1 MIFLVNE
8 RRREVERLAAEKAR
22 LLDALPDPGDVIR
35 GSVVERRMRCGKP
48 TCRCRDD
55 PDARHGPY
63 HHLVTTLGRGRTRS
77 VLLGPAEV
85 APAGDAVE
93 RYRRLVAG
101 LDALSEVNVAL
112 LRARRPSGGRLR

>member
-1 MIFLVNE
+1 VDE
-8 RRREVERLAAEKAR
+8 RRQEVAR
-22 LLDALPDPGDVIR
+22 LTAERAGLLEALPDAGDVIR
-35 GSVVERRMRCGKP
+35 GSVVERRMSCGKP

-77 VLLGPAEV
+77 VLLGPDEV
-85 APAGDAVE
+85 APAGDAIE

-101 LDALSEVNVAL
+101 LDAISEVNVAL
-112 LRARRPSGGRLR
+112 LRARRPPGGRLR

>member
-1 MIFLVNE
+1 MIFPVE
-8 RRREVERLAAEKAR
+8 TGRDAVERLEREQAR
-22 LLDALPDPGDVIR
+22 LVAALPDPADVIR
-35 GSVVERRMRCGKP
+35 GSVVERRMTCGKP

-63 HHLVTTLGRGRTRS
+63 HHLVTTVGRGRTRS
-77 VLLGPAEV
+77 VLLAPTEV
-85 APAGDAVE
+85 APAGQAVE